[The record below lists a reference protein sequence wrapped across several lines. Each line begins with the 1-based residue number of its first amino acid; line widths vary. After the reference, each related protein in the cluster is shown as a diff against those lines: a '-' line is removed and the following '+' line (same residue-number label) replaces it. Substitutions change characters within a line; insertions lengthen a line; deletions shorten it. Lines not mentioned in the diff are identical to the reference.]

1 MINLQNQPNSIF
13 FKVFED
19 LYEYMK
25 SLKKLVKLNA
35 EKIYPG
41 HGPVVQDATEKLEK
55 YIAHRN
61 LRENQVT
68 LPKHER

>member
-1 MINLQNQPNSIF
+1 MGNQPNLIL

-25 SLKKLVKLNA
+25 SLKKLVELKA

-41 HGPVVQDATEKLEK
+41 HGPVVQNATEKLEK
-55 YIAHRN
+55 YIEHRN
-61 LRENQVT
+61 LRENQVS
-68 LPKHER
+68 LPKQLQ